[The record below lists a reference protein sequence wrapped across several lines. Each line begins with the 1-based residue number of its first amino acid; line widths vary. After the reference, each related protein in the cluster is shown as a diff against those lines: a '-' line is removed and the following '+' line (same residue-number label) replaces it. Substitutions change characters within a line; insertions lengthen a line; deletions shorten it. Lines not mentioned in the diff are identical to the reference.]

1 MDRRETVARFRERL
15 QQVLTDSGSSRA
27 AFARQVGLDRSTLSQ
42 LLDEG
47 QDRLPRAETIVA
59 IAEAAQVSVDWLLG
73 LSQAGIRGP
82 ELLPRALEI
91 AEGSGVPGDERLLA
105 WHAEAA
111 GYRIRYVP
119 ATLPDLLKTEALIR
133 YEYAR
138 FNTPIS
144 EARIDSALARL
155 ALIRRP
161 DSDMEMASPLQ
172 DLHTFA
178 EGRGLW
184 RELPWPQRRD
194 QLEAMARLTAELY
207 PGLRW
212 FLFDGL
218 KRYSVAFTLF
228 GPLRAAVYFGN
239 MYFVFNST
247 EQIRVLAGLFDELIR
262 AAAVQPPEVPALI
275 EQLIRDNEP
284 GGRRLAR
291 RAGAARPGGEGRRR

>member
-1 MDRRETVARFRERL
+1 MDRRETVARFRQRL
-15 QQVLTDSGSSRA
+15 QQVLRDSGASQA
-27 AFARQVGLDRSTLSQ
+27 AFARRIGLDRSTLSQ
-42 LLDEG
+42 LLDQG

-73 LSQAGIRGP
+73 LTQSGSVGP
-82 ELLPRALEI
+82 ELVQRALEI
-91 AEGSGVPGDERLLA
+91 AEGSGQPGDERLLA

-138 FNTPIS
+138 FGTPVS

-161 DSDMEMASPLQ
+161 DSDLEMASPLQ
-172 DLHTFA
+172 DLWTFA

-184 RELPWPQRRD
+184 REMPWAQRRD
-194 QLEAMARLTAELY
+194 QLEAMARLTRELY

-239 MYFVFNST
+239 MYFVFNAT
-247 EQIRVLAGLFDELIR
+247 EQVRVLAGHFDELIR
-262 AAAVQPPEVPALI
+262 AAAVQPPDVPALI

-284 GGRRLAR
+284 ATSAGGRRVAR
-291 RAGAARPGGEGRRR
+291 RVTQEKKR